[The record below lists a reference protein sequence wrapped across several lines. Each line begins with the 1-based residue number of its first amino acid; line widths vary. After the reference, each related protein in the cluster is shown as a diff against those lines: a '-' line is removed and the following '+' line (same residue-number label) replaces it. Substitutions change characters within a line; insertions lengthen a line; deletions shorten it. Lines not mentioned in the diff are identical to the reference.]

1 MTVEMESCEV
11 VEKFDSV
18 GETRAGRSSVVVLFE
33 RKEVAVGE
41 GVIETDDLEETP
53 RIIDE
58 SESSDGI
65 YGRSSVD
72 QHECNNECVRRSLPV
87 EDETLRSAPL
97 RLSQTQSLVP
107 RHPEC
112 QKQMW
117 RCSCER
123 TTQWKCR

>member
-1 MTVEMESCEV
+1 V
-11 VEKFDSV
+11 VEKLDSV

-41 GVIETDDLEETP
+41 GVIGTDDLEETP

-65 YGRSSVD
+65 YGRSSRLSARV
-72 QHECNNECVRRSLPV
+72 QHECIRRGLPV

-107 RHPEC
+107 RHPEYR
-112 QKQMW
+112 KQMW

-123 TTQWKCR
+123 TTQSKWS